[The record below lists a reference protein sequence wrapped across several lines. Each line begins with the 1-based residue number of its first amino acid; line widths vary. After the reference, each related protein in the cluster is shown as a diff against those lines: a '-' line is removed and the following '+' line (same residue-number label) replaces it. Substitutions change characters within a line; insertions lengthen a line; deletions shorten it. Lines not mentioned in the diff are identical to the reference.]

1 MRIRLLIALLFL
13 VQCSPAGLFRRGAE
27 QGDSRKQISVHGTTR
42 TYLLHLPA
50 SLQSGH
56 PAPLVL
62 MFHGGDG
69 RAAPMPRFTG
79 FDELAD
85 AKGFIVVYPDGLDRH
100 WNDGRGLSK
109 ADDVGFV
116 RALIDELEGEHL
128 VDPKRI
134 YATGISNG
142 GFFSNRLA
150 CELSDKIAAIASV
163 AATMPEVLMPACKP
177 SRPVSVMYM
186 QGTKDPLVPIN
197 GGTIGPQH
205 GTAVS
210 LQQAEEF
217 WRVHDQTS
225 PKPVSEDLPEL
236 VKDGTKVHR
245 DVYGNGKDHTEVV
258 VYTIDG
264 GGHTWP
270 GGTQYLPI
278 FVVGKVTRNLQA
290 TPVIWEFFQKHSLP

>member
-1 MRIRLLIALLFL
+1 MRLWLFIALFL
-13 VQCSPAGLFRRGAE
+13 MAQFCSAGFARNLD
-27 QGDSRKQISVHGTTR
+27 DSQHEISVQGTTR
-42 TYLLHLPA
+42 TYLQHLPP
-50 SLQSGH
+50 SLKLGH
-56 PAPLVL
+56 PVPLVL

-69 RAAPMPRFTG
+69 RAAPMAKFTG
-79 FDELAD
+79 FDSLAD

-116 RALIDELEGEHL
+116 RALIDELVRQHL
-128 VDPKRI
+128 ADPKRV

-150 CELSDKIAAIASV
+150 CELSDKIAAIASI
-163 AATMPEVLMPACKP
+163 AATMPEVLMPVCKP

-217 WRVHDQTS
+217 WRTHNGTS
-225 PKPVSEDLPEL
+225 VKPTSEDLPD
-236 VKDGTKVHR
+236 VAHDGTGVHR
-245 DVYGNGKDHTEVV
+245 DVYANGKEDTEVV
-258 VYTIDG
+258 IYTING

-270 GGTQYLPI
+270 GGPQYLPALL
-278 FVVGKVTRNLQA
+278 VGKVTQNLQA
-290 TPVIWEFFQKHSLP
+290 TPVIWEFFQKRSLP